1 MKKRFGTLEG
11 SHVKNGDL
19 VQINIKIRVQLNQAE
34 ISFLEGRNEG
44 GEEEH
49 LVAARPP
56 GKGARSNLRGPS

>member
-19 VQINIKIRVQLNQAE
+19 VQIIKIRVQLNQAE

-44 GEEEH
+44 GEEEP
-49 LVAARPP
+49 LVGARPP